1 MERKAQQAISKCVSE
16 AVPGNFGQNNIAMS
30 GGSLPD
36 EIFASIAMSNW
47 VNTVKFFGMNS
58 PSNKYDGMLC
68 QFANMAHSKATKLG
82 CAYKKC
88 GGNFLVTCLYDKV
101 GTLPN
106 TIMWEKGEACK
117 KDDDCNTY
125 SGSTCSNGLC
135 KVGGSST
142 SGSDKDNG
150 NDSDSD
156 KGNDGNKPVVAPS
169 KASCKTNNG
178 MSDAAR
184 QKFLDMH
191 NQFRSLVAKGQ
202 AKDKLGGNA
211 PKAARMK
218 KMIYDCNIETT
229 AMKHAKRCKF
239 EHSPKEERPELGENV
254 YTITAIN
261 MDKTNVAGMASKKW
275 FGELEKFGVGQ
286 KNYFDLSLINRP
298 KTQIDHYTQMVWQD
312 SYKLGCYVEW
322 CPTQTLAVCQYNPK
336 GNMLKSYI
344 YETGNPC
351 KKDADCNC
359 NCKCSV
365 EEGLCIVQ

>member
-1 MERKAQQAISKCVSE
+1 ME
-16 AVPGNFGQNNIAMS
+16 
-30 GGSLPD
+30 
-36 EIFASIAMSNW
+36 
-47 VNTVKFFGMNS
+47 
-58 PSNKYDGMLC
+58 
-68 QFANMAHSKATKLG
+68 
-82 CAYKKC
+82 
-88 GGNFLVTCLYDKV
+88 
-101 GTLPN
+101 
-106 TIMWEKGEACK
+106 
-117 KDDDCNTY
+117 
-125 SGSTCSNGLC
+125 
-135 KVGGSST
+135 
-142 SGSDKDNG
+142 
-150 NDSDSD
+150 
-156 KGNDGNKPVVAPS
+156 
-169 KASCKTNNG
+169 
-178 MSDAAR
+178 
-184 QKFLDMH
+184 
-191 NQFRSLVAKGQ
+191 
-202 AKDKLGGNA
+202 
-211 PKAARMK
+211 
-218 KMIYDCNIETT
+218 IYDCNIETT